1 MSIYSLTYSIF
12 WKQMLPPFKRLVN
25 FLAWGAVVTKP
36 LQWLRDLFF
45 NDYADGLTYTLFGGA
60 TNYMIGDK
68 VKYTTNGLYICVVDN
83 TQFIEP
89 TNTNNWIKISNEYV
103 GLRHRANYTGQKK
116 VLEYALNKRFNTTF
130 QQPPTNSTIYLTKT
144 QTDTNYFAVGINYPN
159 TSGAALNGFHALDFV
174 GISYSYAQYE
184 LIIHVPNTTLSLI
197 AGEGVPYT
205 NGKKAVLNY
214 ANKLIFA
221 GIEAQVVG
229 Y

>member
-25 FLAWGAVVTKP
+25 NLAWGAVVTKP

-45 NDYADGLTYTLFGGA
+45 DDYADGLTYSLYGGA

-68 VKYTTNGLYICVVDN
+68 VKYTTNGLYICIVDN

-89 TNTNNWIKISNEYV
+89 TNTTNWYKISDEYV
-103 GLRHRANYTGQKK
+103 GVRHRANYNGQKK
-116 VLEYALNKRFNTTF
+116 VLEYALNKHFNTTF
-130 QQPPTNSTIYLTKT
+130 NQPPTDSAIYLTT
-144 QTDTNYFAVGINYPN
+144 NPTDTNYFAVGVDYSN
-159 TSGAALNGFHALDFV
+159 TSSAAISGLLAIDFV
-174 GISYSYAQYE
+174 GTSYNYDQYE
-184 LIIHVPNTTLSLI
+184 LTINVPNATLGLI
-197 AGEGVPYT
+197 AGESAPYP
-205 NGKKAVLNY
+205 NAKRAVLAY

-221 GIEAQVVG
+221 GIEAEVVG